1 MEEFA
6 KKAIDL
12 LTQAGGKILIAIAIL
27 IVGRLVIKWF
37 LKILKKSPASSRD
50 CWHM

>member
-12 LTQAGGKILIAIAIL
+12 LTQAGGKILLAIVIL
-27 IVGRLVIKWF
+27 IVGRLVIKWLLKF
-37 LKILKKSPASSRD
+37 LDKGKFINR
-50 CWHM
+50 